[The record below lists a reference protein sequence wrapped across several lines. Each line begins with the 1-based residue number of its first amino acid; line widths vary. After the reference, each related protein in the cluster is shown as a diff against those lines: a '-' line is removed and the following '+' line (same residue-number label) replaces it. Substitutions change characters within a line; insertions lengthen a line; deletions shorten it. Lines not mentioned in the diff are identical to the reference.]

1 MWLRLL
7 WWLGDRFRMFER
19 TSGLFIARFSEFTGL
34 LVLLR
39 LSLNLIR
46 VLECAALLGAV

>member
-7 WWLGDRFRMFER
+7 WWLGDRFRMFVR
-19 TSGLFIARFSEFTGL
+19 ASGLFIASFSEFTGL

-39 LSLNLIR
+39 LGLNLIR
-46 VLECAALLGAV
+46 VLECAALLCAV